1 MNLVK
6 IFLQIEKEITAGT
19 LVMPALPAIALKV
32 REAVKDPDMALDQL
46 AKIVTLDPAFTAYL
60 VSLANSPMYR
70 GVGHIESVPVALGR
84 MGMESTKNSALIFSI
99 RSLFETSDKV
109 SKNLLNRVWEGAC
122 EVSALAFV
130 TAKEL
135 GTVDP
140 ERASLAGLI
149 HNVGMI
155 PVVMKLV
162 AAGKGESEILNN
174 WQEIFKYSRKI
185 AVRVLANWGM
195 EDELKLVVSK
205 VLDWETNVG
214 NKLVD
219 HTNLALWHSYLGTP
233 TFKELPRMDCLSY
246 FRSNPMLELQDGS
259 LRFVRES
266 KREIEQMKH
275 ALSG

>member
-1 MNLVK
+1 MNLIK
-6 IFLQIEKEITAGT
+6 TFLQIEKDIIGGT

-32 REAVKDPDMALDQL
+32 QGAVKDPDTNLEQL

-70 GVGHIESVPVALGR
+70 GVGQIESVPVALGR
-84 MGMESTKNSALIFSI
+84 MGMESTKNSALIFSV
-99 RSLFETSDKV
+99 RSLFDTSDKV
-109 SKNLLNRVWEGAC
+109 SKNLLNRIWKNAC

-130 TAKEL
+130 IAKKLE
-135 GTVDP
+135 TVDP
-140 ERASLAGLI
+140 ERASLAGLL

-162 AAGKGESEILNN
+162 SQGETESEILDN
-174 WQEIFKYSRKI
+174 WYEIFTFSRKI

-195 EDELKLVVSK
+195 EEELKLVVSK
-205 VLDWETNVG
+205 VLDWELKVD

-219 HTNLALWHSYLGTP
+219 HTNLSLWHSYLGTP
-233 TFKELPRMDCLSY
+233 VFKHLPRMDRLIY
-246 FRSNPMLELQDGS
+246 FRNNPMLELQDGS

-266 KREIEQMKH
+266 KQQIEQMMH
-275 ALSG
+275 ALNG